1 MTTPVRIRTV
11 RHQCPFC
18 RRTWSKRPA
27 AEAHIARCW
36 LNPAARSCKTCVHY
50 EPAEEG
56 PYLEHPGFPEGC
68 RMDRDI
74 SDRLPTGCPD
84 HSAATNGG

>member
-1 MTTPVRIRTV
+1 VTTPVRVRAV

-36 LNPAARSCKTCVHY
+36 CNPAARSCKTCVHY
-50 EPAEEG
+50 EPFEPGGCYG
-56 PYLEHPGFPEGC
+56 PEVPERCGAGV
-68 RMDRDI
+68 DI

-84 HSAATNGG
+84 HNAEEVA